1 MGRDCSGFF
10 YLGWVVLVLLLIVD
24 GLVEVVPQLPG
35 VGPVGFHMARQ
46 EILKIEDIYGYGQLT
61 FWFIFSSYTTW
72 SRLAAKVLLS
82 ATEVLAF
89 MTVVQQQEPLDTSD
103 KYFF

>member
-1 MGRDCSGFF
+1 MPLVNSFH
-10 YLGWVVLVLLLIVD
+10 LGWIVLVLLLIVD

-72 SRLAAKVLLS
+72 SRLVAKVLM
-82 ATEVLAF
+82 AF
-89 MTVVQQQEPLDTSD
+89 MTEVQQQEPLDTSD
-103 KYFF
+103 KYFFLTCNFQKT

>member
-35 VGPVGFHMARQ
+35 VGPVGFHVARQ
-46 EILKIEDIYGYGQLT
+46 EILKNRRHGLLIFWLIISGYATG
-61 FWFIFSSYTTW
+61 
-72 SRLAAKVLLS
+72 SRLAAKALM
-82 ATEVLAF
+82 AF
-89 MTVVQQQEPLDTSD
+89 TTVVQQQEPLDTFD